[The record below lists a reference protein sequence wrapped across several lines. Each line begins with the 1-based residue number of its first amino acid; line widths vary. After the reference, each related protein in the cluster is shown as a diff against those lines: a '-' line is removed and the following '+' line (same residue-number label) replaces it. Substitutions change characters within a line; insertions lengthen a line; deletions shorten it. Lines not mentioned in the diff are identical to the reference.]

1 MTVDQLNTSI
11 ALSKNTADYDITIVG
26 GGIVGMILAT
36 ALKKSGLK
44 IVIVEAQVQI
54 KAASKPQ
61 AYALSLLSARI
72 LDAIGIWEKILP
84 KVGKFHS
91 IRLSDADYPQVVE
104 FQTTDIGTDYLGYV
118 GEHQMILETLQTV
131 ISDSSEIQWL
141 CPAEVIAVDYQDTQA
156 VVKVKVEGQ
165 LQQIRSKL
173 VIGADGSQSPIRLEV
188 GIKTQGWKY
197 WQSCV
202 TFTVKHNAPSND
214 IAFERFWYSGPMG
227 ILPLTGNRCQIVW
240 TAPHA
245 QAKAIRELDETKFLS
260 QLQQR
265 TGGILGE
272 LELVSDRF
280 IFPIQLMQS
289 EHYTEHRL
297 VLVGDAAHCCH
308 PLGGQG
314 LNLGIRDVA
323 ALAEVLQ
330 KAHQQG
336 EDIGSLKVL
345 KRYEHWRRSENWVI
359 LGFTDFLNR
368 LFSNQWWLLMILRRL
383 GLWFINT
390 VPLVKRF
397 SLQLMTGLL
406 GKMPQMLK

>member
-11 ALSKNTADYDITIVG
+11 ALSKHTADYDITIVG

-36 ALKKSGLK
+36 ALRKSGLK

-72 LDAIGIWEKILP
+72 LDAIGIWEKIFP

-227 ILPLTGNRCQIVW
+227 ILPLPGNRCQIVW

-245 QAKAIRELDETKFLS
+245 QAKAIKELDETKFLS

-330 KAHQQG
+330 KAHQQE

-359 LGFTDFLNR
+359 LGLTDFLNR